1 MYTILMLVLI
11 GVGIWL
17 AISGG
22 RRRRFLRTVLGLL
35 LAGGTAFFF
44 WFMGFWGEM
53 LWFEALGYSE
63 RFWEVL
69 IVKVLSGAAG
79 LIIAVGFVY
88 LLTMGYSPGKRILR
102 YAALFLAGLAGLSM
116 GASNWE
122 VILRFLYAAP
132 TELRE
137 PIFENTVGFYLFSLP
152 ILDTVEGLLLLLAV
166 IALAACAVDAY
177 VALPG
182 NGDLS
187 INARADANRIGAVY
201 RAAGVLLLVLAFG
214 EYLDRFHLMY
224 SQLGAVTG
232 PGWTDVNV
240 RLPALAIIIV
250 LMILVAVVLIASA
263 LRRRLI
269 AFFEP
274 RVRGGQLLH
283 AYVLGAAALVVFG
296 FQFIGLSALPGLFQR
311 LRVEPN
317 EITFE
322 QPYIANNIEMTR
334 HGFKL
339 HTVEEKE
346 YPAIERFTRDM
357 VRQNRTIFSNIRLW
371 DWRALDAVYKQFQEI
386 RLYYEFD
393 DVDVDRYTIDDDYRQ
408 VMVSAREMEL
418 DNLPEQSQTFV
429 NRRFKYTHGYGITMT
444 NVSEF
449 TPQGLPDLLI
459 QDIPPKSRYPTL
471 TVERPQIYY
480 GELTRTPAVVNSEEA
495 EFDYPRGEE
504 NAYIRYPGR
513 GGVQL
518 ENIWRKF
525 LYGWMFDGLRLF
537 LSGYPTADSR
547 IMFHR
552 QIEERVERLA
562 PFLEFDDDPY
572 IVLVD
577 GRLHWIIDAYT
588 VSEFYPYSEPFVP
601 ESGIEVVRGG
611 RALYQPGKLGRF
623 RGNNYVRNS
632 VKAVVDAF
640 DGSVDFY
647 VFDPQDPL
655 IRTWQR
661 IFPDM
666 FKSADEMPAAMRAH
680 VRYPIDLLL
689 LQGLVYAKY
698 HMTDPTVFYNQEDLW
713 VRATEKYYDQVQ
725 PVEPYYIM
733 WELPESDRPEFVLML
748 PFTPKDR
755 QVSIGWIA
763 GMCDGENYGR
773 FLAYKFPKEKRIL
786 GPQQVETKID
796 QDRYLSGQLT
806 LWDQRGSRVIRGNVL
821 AIPVENTLL
830 YVEPIYLQA
839 ETAAYPELRL
849 VALMHND
856 NLSYAETFD
865 QALQGLLGE
874 AEPKPAIGAEPTTLP
889 GERRSTSAL
898 VRSAGDAFDSYLD
911 ALGEKRYRDASD
923 ALKRL
928 ESALQSLSRQLPPE
942 TGSGQTSKIDAGGQP
957 AAVQ

>member
-1 MYTILMLVLI
+1 MYTILMLALI

-22 RRRRFLRTVLGLL
+22 LARRYIRTAAGIA
-35 LAGGTAFFF
+35 LAAGTAFFF

-69 IVKVLSGAAG
+69 IVRVLAGAAG
-79 LIIAVGFVY
+79 AFFAAGFTY
-88 LLTMGYSPGKRILR
+88 LLTTGFSAEKRLVR
-102 YAALFLAGLAGLSM
+102 YVAIALAGLAGLSWGTSSWM
-116 GASNWE
+116 T
-122 VILRFLYAAP
+122 ILRFMHAAP
-132 TELRE
+132 TEIQD
-137 PIFENTVGFYLFSLP
+137 PIFGHAVGFYLFQLP
-152 ILDTVEGLLLLLAV
+152 MYDAVEGLLFLLSLIV
-166 IALAACAVDAY
+166 LGACAADAF
-177 VALPG
+177 VSAQG
-182 NGDLS
+182 GRDLS
-187 INARADANRIGAVY
+187 VQARADAERIGAVY
-201 RAAGVLLLVLAFG
+201 RAAGVLLLVLALG
-214 EYLDRFHLMY
+214 RYLERFHLMY
-224 SQLGAVTG
+224 SELGAVTG
-232 PGWTDVNV
+232 PGWTDVHV
-240 RLPALAIIIV
+240 RLPALTV
-250 LMILVAVVLIASA
+250 MIFVMLLAGIVLIAPP
-263 LRRRLI
+263 LRRRL
-269 AFFEP
+269 AAPFERRIRSP
-274 RVRGGQLLH
+274 EKLH
-283 AYVLGAAALVVFG
+283 GYVLAATAAAVFG
-296 FQFIGLSALPGLFQR
+296 AQIVIVTAVPLMFQW

-322 QPYIANNIEMTR
+322 EPYIANNIRLTR

-339 HTVEEKE
+339 HRVEEKE
-346 YPAIERFTRDM
+346 YPAAERFTASM
-357 VRQNRTIFSNIRLW
+357 VEQNRTIFSNIRLW

-393 DVDVDRYTIDDDYRQ
+393 DVDVDRYTVDENYRQ

-418 DNLPEQSQTFV
+418 DNLPDQSQTFV

-459 QDIPPKSRYPTL
+459 RDIPPKSRYPEIA
-471 TVERPQIYY
+471 VDRPEIYY
-480 GELTRTPAVVNSEEA
+480 GELTRTPAVVNTREA

-504 NAYIRYPGR
+504 NAYIRYSGN
-513 GGVQL
+513 GGVRMQ
-518 ENIWRKF
+518 NVWRKF
-525 LYGWMFDGLRLF
+525 LYGWMFDGMRLF
-537 LSGYPTADSR
+537 LSEYPTAESR

-552 QIEERVERLA
+552 QIEERVNILA

-572 IVLVD
+572 IVLAG
-577 GRLHWIIDAYT
+577 GRLYWIIDAYT
-588 VSEFYPYSEPFVP
+588 VSDSYPYSEPFAP
-601 ESGIEVVRGG
+601 ESGIEAGG
-611 RALYQPGKLGRF
+611 RAGDVYAQQQLGRF
-623 RGNNYVRNS
+623 RGSNYVRNA

-640 DGSVDFY
+640 DGTVDFY
-647 VFDPQDPL
+647 VFDPRDPL

-666 FKSADEMPAAMRAH
+666 FKVAEDMPADLRAH

-733 WELPESDRPEFVLML
+733 WELPETDHPEFVLML
-748 PFTPKDR
+748 PFTPKNR

-763 GMCDGENYGR
+763 GMCDGDNYGR
-773 FLAYKFPKEKRIL
+773 FLAYKFPKEKRVL

-796 QDRYLSGQLT
+796 QDRFLSGQLT

-821 AIPVENTLL
+821 AIPVEKTLL

-856 NLSYAETFD
+856 NLSYAETFEK
-865 QALQGLLGE
+865 ALQGLLGE
-874 AEPKPAIGAEPTTLP
+874 AEAKPKAVGIDTG
-889 GERRSTSAL
+889 RRLSTDEL
-898 VRSAGDAFDSYLD
+898 VRRAGDAFDGYLK
-911 ALGEKRYRDASD
+911 ALGEKRYSQA
-923 ALKRL
+923 A
-928 ESALQSLSRQLPPE
+928 EALQDLETSLQKLSEGMSPQQ
-942 TGSGQTSKIDAGGQP
+942 TGGRDQ
-957 AAVQ
+957 